1 MHQPETTPLELVSRM
16 KHHNRMNSERL
27 ESHRAVVG
35 EGFEIRRALPNRH
48 RRMVG
53 AWCFLDHA
61 GPANYA
67 AGQGLSIGPHPH
79 IGLQTFSW
87 MIEGSILHRD
97 SLGFEQWINPG
108 QVNLM
113 TAGRGI
119 SHAEESPADAAG
131 RFQLAQLW
139 IALPKHECNRE
150 PTFDH
155 YPVLPV
161 LDRGGFRITVL
172 AGTWAGERSPA
183 RVYSPLV
190 GLDLASTG
198 GARSALPLDPAF
210 EYAALTLEGA
220 PAVDGEALAPGILLY
235 LGAGRAALAVDCAAA
250 SRLLVL
256 GGEPFG
262 EDILL
267 WWNFVARTPAEMETA
282 TRDWI
287 EGRRFGT
294 VRGARAAPLVAPD
307 PGMLRLRGARQ

>member
-1 MHQPETTPLELVSRM
+1 MSQ
-16 KHHNRMNSERL
+16 ERL
-27 ESHRAVVG
+27 ESHRAIVG

-61 GPANYA
+61 GPADYA
-67 AGQGLSIGPHPH
+67 AGQGLNIGPHPH

-87 MIEGSILHRD
+87 MIEGRILHRD
-97 SLGFEQWINPG
+97 SLGFEQWIRPG

-119 SHAEESPADAAG
+119 SHSEESPADAPG

-139 IALPKHECNRE
+139 IALPDHERHRE
-150 PTFDH
+150 PDFHH

-172 AGTWAGERSPA
+172 AGAFGGEHSPA

-190 GLDLASTG
+190 GLDLATTG
-198 GARSALPLDPAF
+198 SAESRLPLDPAF
-210 EYAALTLEGA
+210 EYAVMTLEGT
-220 PAVDGEALAPGILLY
+220 PAVDGEALAPGTLLY
-235 LGAGRAALAVDCAAA
+235 LGAGRSALTIASIAA
-250 SRLLVL
+250 SRLLL
-256 GGEPFG
+256 IGGEPFD

-267 WWNFVARTPAEMETA
+267 WWNFVARTREEMVGA
-282 TRDWI
+282 TRDWN
-287 EGRRFGT
+287 EGRRFGK
-294 VRGARAAPLVAPD
+294 VQGARAALLTAPD
-307 PGMLRLRGARQ
+307 IGTLRLRGSQ

>member
-1 MHQPETTPLELVSRM
+1 LELVASIE
-16 KHHNRMNSERL
+16 HHSSMSPERL
-27 ESHRAVVG
+27 ESHRALVG

-61 GPANYA
+61 GPTDYA
-67 AGQGLSIGPHPH
+67 ADRGLSIGPHPH

-87 MIEGSILHRD
+87 MIEGRILHRD
-97 SLGFEQWINPG
+97 SLGFEQWIHPG

-119 SHAEESPADAAG
+119 SHSEESPADAPG

-150 PTFDH
+150 PAFHH

-172 AGTWAGERSPA
+172 AGAFGGEHSPA

-198 GARSALPLDPAF
+198 SARTGLPLDPAF
-210 EYAALTLEGA
+210 EYAAMTLEGT
-220 PAVDGEALAPGILLY
+220 PAVDGEALMPGTLLY
-235 LGAGRAALAVDCAAA
+235 LGAGRTELAIASTAA
-250 SRLLVL
+250 SRLLL
-256 GGEPFG
+256 IGGEPFG

-267 WWNFVARTPAEMETA
+267 WWNFVARTREEMEAA
-282 TRDWI
+282 TRDWND
-287 EGRRFGT
+287 GRRFGK
-294 VRGARAAPLVAPD
+294 VQGARAAPLVAPD
-307 PGMLRLRGARQ
+307 IGALRLRGTK

>member
-1 MHQPETTPLELVSRM
+1 MSM
-16 KHHNRMNSERL
+16 ERL

-35 EGFEIRRALPNRH
+35 DSFEIRRALPNRH

-61 GPANYA
+61 GPADYA

-87 MIEGSILHRD
+87 MIEGRILHRD
-97 SLGFEQWINPG
+97 SLGFEQWIHPG

-119 SHAEESPADAAG
+119 SHSEESPADAPG

-139 IALPKHECNRE
+139 IALPEHERHRE
-150 PTFDH
+150 PDFH
-155 YPVLPV
+155 HCPVLPA

-172 AGTWAGERSPA
+172 AGAFAGERSPA
-183 RVYSPLV
+183 RVFTPLV
-190 GLDLASTG
+190 GLDLAASG
-198 GARSALPLDPAF
+198 SARNELPLDPAF
-210 EYAALTLEGA
+210 EYAVMTLEGE
-220 PAVDGEALAPGILLY
+220 PAIDGEALAAGALLY
-235 LGAGRAALAVDCAAA
+235 LGAGRSALAVASTAA
-250 SRLLVL
+250 SRLLVI

-267 WWNFVARTPAEMETA
+267 WWNFVARTRQEMEAA
-282 TRDWI
+282 TRDWK
-287 EGRRFGT
+287 EGRRFGM
-294 VRGARAAPLVAPD
+294 VKGARAAPLVAPD
-307 PGMLRLRGARQ
+307 IGALRLRGAP

>member
-1 MHQPETTPLELVSRM
+1 
-16 KHHNRMNSERL
+16 MNTERL
-27 ESHRAVVG
+27 ESQRAVVG
-35 EGFEIRRALPNRH
+35 DGFEIRRALPIRH

-67 AGQGLSIGPHPH
+67 AGQGLRIGPHPH

-87 MIEGSILHRD
+87 MIEGRILHRD
-97 SLGFEQWINPG
+97 SLGFEQWISPG

-119 SHAEESPADAAG
+119 SHSEESPADVPG

-139 IALPKHECNRE
+139 IALPKHECDRE
-150 PTFDH
+150 PAFHH
-155 YPVLPV
+155 YPVLPL

-172 AGTWAGERSPA
+172 AGTFAGERSPA
-183 RVYSPLV
+183 EVYSPMV

-198 GARSALPLDPAF
+198 VARTDLPLDPAF
-210 EYAALTLEGA
+210 EYAAMTLEGA
-220 PAVDGEALAPGILLY
+220 PAVNGEALAPGALLY
-235 LGAGRAALAVDCAAA
+235 LGTGRTALTVDCAGA
-250 SRLLVL
+250 SRLLVI

-267 WWNFVARTPAEMETA
+267 WWNFVARTKEEMEVA
-282 TRDWI
+282 TRDWS
-287 EGRRFGT
+287 EGRRFGK

-307 PGMLRLRGARQ
+307 IGTLRLRGAP